1 MRPLWALGITNRKGW
16 GDFKDIRGRMEG
28 AGCWQGGVFDREE
41 RCGIVEAWDCVGG
54 DGQYGMLLLF
64 SNDGG

>member
-1 MRPLWALGITNRKGW
+1 
-16 GDFKDIRGRMEG
+16 MEG

-41 RCGIVEAWDCVGG
+41 RCGIVEAWGCMGG